1 MIQIEF
7 KRDRESFSVSG
18 ICKTGR
24 ILLTRGLAVIFGRR
38 LGKKKTQLV
47 SKKSHK
53 IESKIS

>member
-7 KRDRESFSVSG
+7 KRDWESFSVFG

-24 ILLTRGLAVIFGRR
+24 ILLTRGLAVIFWRR
-38 LGKKKTQLV
+38 LEKKTQLV

>member
-7 KRDRESFSVSG
+7 KRDWESFSVFG

-38 LGKKKTQLV
+38 LEKKAQLV